1 MSRAKPYSRKPAAGD
16 PDSQWSHDLYDAS
29 RTTLADRL
37 SGSGSGSS
45 SKASSRSAAGP
56 RSSSSSSL
64 LDRLGSSSAGRELL
78 PSSPLVGG
86 SSSSKLHGFTSNAP
100 ISANAGKELLPG
112 NGKAARSA
120 RNSRPRGGAVDAGQ
134 RNLVASSLGAAL
146 LSNNSRRAE
155 TSVSIFGAARA
166 STTWVRVERLAKG
179 TTAEDVLS
187 AFAPAPILNTRVLS
201 RNADRTATI
210 ELELAERAAADA
222 LVAQYDG
229 VFADGDRLRLS
240 IKTRGGGQQQ
250 QQRNGGGRAPAPA
263 SGKLYSDRVDQRPSA
278 VAGAPASGGASLA
291 SRLSRR

>member
-1 MSRAKPYSRKPAAGD
+1 MSRAKPYTRNAKGD

-37 SGSGSGSS
+37 SGASGGSS
-45 SKASSRSAAGP
+45 SKARFGSAK
-56 RSSSSSSL
+56 SSSSL

-100 ISANAGKELLPG
+100 LSANAGKELLPANG
-112 NGKAARSA
+112 GKAARSA
-120 RNSRPRGGAVDAGQ
+120 RNSRPRGAAVDAGQ

-146 LSNNSRRAE
+146 PSNQRRTEA
-155 TSVSIFGAARA
+155 SVSIFGAAR
-166 STTWVRVERLAKG
+166 SSSTWVRVERLAKG

-201 RNADRTATI
+201 RNTDRTATI
-210 ELELAERAAADA
+210 ELEIADRAAADA
-222 LVAQYDG
+222 LVGQYDG

-240 IKTRGGGQQQ
+240 IKTGGGGQQG
-250 QQRNGGGRAPAPA
+250 QQRNGGGGRAPAPT
-263 SGKLYSDRVDQRPSA
+263 SG
-278 VAGAPASGGASLA
+278 
-291 SRLSRR
+291 